1 MEVFEIDG
9 AKNTFVLLSFKTE
22 KELFEKNQA
31 LILSAKFIQNLS
43 ARALGHPVD
52 GVILL
57 LPEEAH
63 VGSSLPGQNAISNE
77 STPDMDL
84 MNRATAKND
93 GAHSYDFTWKFFN
106 SDGSPAEMCGNA
118 ARAVSWWFYNHIES
132 KPQIAFLAS
141 EIPIKAHILSEEQV
155 SVSLRRVESLGK
167 TSTGHYLYNSGVPHL
182 VVFIP
187 DNPEIY
193 SEDEIHFED
202 SQSWKDLAKNL
213 RFPKEWNEKGANVTL
228 VWPTPNVQKVGAVTF
243 ERGVENWTMACGTGA
258 MAAAYY
264 AHEQMGFAF
273 PIEVRMPGGILN
285 VNDMTESTILSGPA
299 RIIQKKQ
306 IDLAEFW

>member
-9 AKNTFVLLSFKTE
+9 AKNTFALLSFKTE
-22 KELFEKNQA
+22 KELFEENKA
-31 LILSAKFIQNLS
+31 LILSEKFIQNLS
-43 ARALGHPVD
+43 ASAFGHPVD

-57 LPEEAH
+57 LP
-63 VGSSLPGQNAISNE
+63 
-77 STPDMDL
+77 
-84 MNRATAKND
+84 AKE
-93 GAHSYDFTWKFFN
+93 SYDFIWKFFN

-141 EIPIKAHILSEEQV
+141 EIPIKAHVLSAEQV

-193 SEDEIHFED
+193 SEGEIHFED
-202 SQSWKDLAKNL
+202 SQSWRDLAKNL

-228 VWPTPNVQKVGAVTF
+228 VWPTPSVQKVGAVTF